1 MGSVGV
7 FDSGL
12 GGLTTVR
19 AIHRLLPFQDI
30 IYLGD
35 TARVPYGNRGCEVI
49 KRFASA
55 NARFLLG
62 YKVETLVIACGTVS
76 TVALDELRRL
86 SPVPVLGVV
95 EPACRQAVGAT
106 KNKRVGLIATKA
118 TAASRAYERT
128 IAGLDADVEVFGN
141 PCPLFVPLVENGRFR
156 AGDAVIETVAAEYL
170 APLKAAG
177 VDTLILGCTH
187 YPLLKGIISDYMG
200 EGVALI
206 DAGEAV
212 AAALAGSAVR
222 AANENRGGGTTR
234 YLVTDDE
241 DKFGELAEIFLQNP
255 TIGLVERVDIG
266 EI

>member
-1 MGSVGV
+1 MGCVGV

-19 AIHRLLPFQDI
+19 TIHNLLPGQDI

-35 TARVPYGNRGCEVI
+35 TARVPYGNRGSDVI
-49 KRFASA
+49 KKFALA

-62 YKVETLVIACGTVS
+62 YDIETLVIACGTVS
-76 TVALDELRRL
+76 TVALDELRAI

-95 EPACRQAVGAT
+95 EPACFQAVAAT

-118 TAASRAYERT
+118 TVASGAYERE
-128 IAGLDADVEVFGN
+128 IAGLVENVEVFSKA
-141 PCPLFVPLVENGRFR
+141 CPLFVPLVENGRFSR
-156 AGDAVIETVAAEYL
+156 GDTVIETVATEYL

-187 YPLLKGIISDYMG
+187 YPLLKDIISDCMG
-200 EGVALI
+200 GGVTLI
-206 DAGEAV
+206 DSGEAV
-212 AAALAGSAVR
+212 AAALGENISG
-222 AANENRGGGTTR
+222 ANGTTR

-241 DKFGELAEIFLQNP
+241 DKFGELAKIFLQNT
-255 TIGLVERVDIG
+255 TIGLVERVDID